1 MTASTHSYCDD
12 RIRLTVGDLTEQ
24 AVDAIVNAANS
35 SLLGGGGVDGA
46 IHRAGG
52 LAILEACRILRQSD
66 WPDGLPTGQVAI
78 TTGGKLPAPYVI
90 HTVGPIYGQH
100 DGKEAALLAACYR
113 NAIELAA
120 GLGLRRIAFPAISTG
135 VYGYPPE
142 LAAGVVSRTLSELL
156 ASGVAVDEI
165 RLVFFDEQQMA
176 SFVSHQ
182 QFPR

>member
-1 MTASTHSYCDD
+1 MTAASHSYLDD
-12 RIRLTVGDLTEQ
+12 RVRLLVGDLTEQ

-52 LAILEACRILRQSD
+52 PAILEACRALRQSD
-66 WPDGLPTGQVAI
+66 WPEGLPTGQVAI

-100 DGKEAALLAACYR
+100 AGEEAALLAACYR
-113 NAIELAA
+113 NALELATR
-120 GLGLRRIAFPAISTG
+120 LGLKRIAFPAISTG

-142 LAAGVVSRTLSELL
+142 LAARVVPQTLNEVL
-156 ASGVAVDEI
+156 AAGLAVDEI
-165 RLVFFDEQQMA
+165 RLVFFNAQQLT
-176 SFVSHQ
+176 SFVAHQ
-182 QFPR
+182 QFTR